1 MYRERPST
9 IAGAVAWESAVAA
22 ARSDILPD
30 GCMDLIW
37 HDGHMFIAGPDTRPH
52 AFEADV
58 GTGMIAVRFPP
69 GMAPTI
75 FGVPAC
81 ELRNA
86 RVALDAVW
94 STSHVRQLSEDVDA
108 EGARAIERMATTRLR
123 ELGRSDPLI
132 GTIAGLAQGNTPVRS
147 IAHHVGLGE
156 RQLHRRCLDAFGY
169 GAKTLTRI
177 MRMRQAIDHARAG
190 RPLAETAATAGYAD
204 QAHLARDVRAL
215 TGRTLTNLLG

>member
-1 MYRERPST
+1 MYHERPST
-9 IAGAVAWESAVAA
+9 IVGAVAWESVVSD

-37 HDGHMFIAGPDTRPH
+37 HDGHLFIAGPDTRPH
-52 AFEADV
+52 PFQAEI
-58 GTGMIAVRFPP
+58 GTTMIAVRFPP

-81 ELRNA
+81 ELRNE

-94 STSHVRQLSEDVDA
+94 STSRVRRLSDQIGD
-108 EGARAIERMATTRLR
+108 EGASAIERVGVACLR
-123 ELGRSDPLI
+123 DLGVDPMI
-132 GTIAGLAQGNTPVRS
+132 GTIAGLATDRTPVRS
-147 IAHHVGLGE
+147 IAEQVGLGE

-177 MRMRQAIDHARAG
+177 VRLRRALDHARTG
-190 RPLAETAATAGYAD
+190 VPLAATAAASGYAD
-204 QAHLARDVRAL
+204 QSHLARDARAL
-215 TGRTLTNLLG
+215 TGRTLTMLLA